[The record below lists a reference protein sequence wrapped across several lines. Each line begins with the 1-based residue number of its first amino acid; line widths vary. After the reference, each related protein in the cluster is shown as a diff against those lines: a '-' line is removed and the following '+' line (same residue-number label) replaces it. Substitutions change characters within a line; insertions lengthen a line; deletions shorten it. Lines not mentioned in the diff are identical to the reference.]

1 MVKKIKSDEEHVV
14 NKFGKLQEQLGIHFQ
29 DGNLLKQAFTHSSYV
44 NEHPEKRRHD
54 NERLEFL
61 GDAVLEL
68 TVSHYLFNRF
78 PSMNEGEMTKL
89 RASVVCEPSLVIF
102 ANELHFGEYI
112 LLGKGEEMTG
122 GRTRPAL
129 LADVFEAFIGAFYLD
144 KGLKAVVSFLEKVVF
159 PKIDEGLFSSTADYK
174 SKLQEYVQ
182 KRTSGVLEY
191 TILDERGPAHDKEFV
206 SSVSLNSKA
215 LGTGKGR
222 SKKEAEQQAA
232 QTALSNLQKEEKKK
246 P

>member
-1 MVKKIKSDEEHVV
+1 
-14 NKFGKLQEQLGIHFQ
+14 
-29 DGNLLKQAFTHSSYV
+29 
-44 NEHPEKRRHD
+44 
-54 NERLEFL
+54 
-61 GDAVLEL
+61 
-68 TVSHYLFNRF
+68 
-78 PSMNEGEMTKL
+78 
-89 RASVVCEPSLVIF
+89 
-102 ANELHFGEYI
+102 
-112 LLGKGEEMTG
+112 MTG

-129 LADVFEAFIGAFYLD
+129 LADVFEAFIGALYLD
-144 KGLKAVVSFLEKVVF
+144 KGLKAVVSLLEKVVF

-191 TILDERGPAHDKEFV
+191 TILDERGPAHDKEFI
-206 SSVSLNSKA
+206 SSVSLNNKA